1 MGIWFWGGVDLV
13 VVGLGIDRRLCGF
26 GDLVVG
32 VGYFGIGWCGLVIW
46 WWELVIWWWW
56 EIIFGHRARLAAL
69 GQRGTPRKRPSHTL
83 GARPL
88 PRVLSRASVLQS
100 RRPFPHHL

>member
-1 MGIWFWGGVDLV
+1 MRNRFILHPSLIVCMHVERSPRNKVHPRFVWVWGFESGGREILGIWFWGGVDLV

-46 WWELVIWWWW
+46 WWELV
-56 EIIFGHRARLAAL
+56 E
-69 GQRGTPRKRPSHTL
+69 
-83 GARPL
+83 
-88 PRVLSRASVLQS
+88 
-100 RRPFPHHL
+100 